1 MAIADRKAMVIAPE
15 SSDSQ
20 ESNIYKLVSFW
31 DIIFFCNFSW
41 LTIFEFVRAISWSPA
56 FSDMKIVVIALC
68 HLLREAFIRKR
79 GEEANQRTKGADK
92 LQSAH
97 NVPKIQPYL

>member
-20 ESNIYKLVSFW
+20 ESNISELVSFG
-31 DIIFFCNFSW
+31 DITFFCQFFW

-56 FSDMKIVVIALC
+56 YSDMKIVVIALC
-68 HLLREAFIRKR
+68 HLLREAFIWKNSLNM
-79 GEEANQRTKGADK
+79 GIA
-92 LQSAH
+92 
-97 NVPKIQPYL
+97 